1 MNRLAPS
8 KKKTLRNNQSS
19 YITKE
24 VRKAIM
30 TRLRLRNK
38 FLKTKSQECKQAY
51 NNQRNLC
58 VTMVRKRKKNY
69 FNNLNVKNVTDNKQ
83 FWKTVKPF
91 FFSKVGDNER
101 IALIKGEKVVSEE
114 REVAE
119 TLKYTLRLLWKILV
133 LVVNLCL
140 RSL

>member
-1 MNRLAPS
+1 
-8 KKKTLRNNQSS
+8 
-19 YITKE
+19 
-24 VRKAIM
+24 
-30 TRLRLRNK
+30 
-38 FLKTKSQECKQAY
+38 
-51 NNQRNLC
+51 
-58 VTMVRKRKKNY
+58 MVRKRKKNY